1 MNADLRAKRPL
12 KIRSCVVRKITNSG
26 RRTNSFTFAP
36 VTLILELMTSG
47 LTLPSFAKI
56 NLHLQVIGR
65 RADGFHD
72 LCTVFQSISLH
83 DTISVEPASDI
94 SMTCSDEKVPVDER
108 NLVVRAALLMRE
120 TFGPTCGARIHLEK
134 RIPAPGGLGGGSS
147 NAAMML
153 LALRKLWNID
163 ANSTELHRLAEGLGS
178 DVPFFLYGGTALG
191 MGRGEIVEP
200 IDDFSENCM
209 LVVTP
214 NVAVATREAFKR
226 LKLRALTKQESDR
239 RLQICRFDL
248 ESADF
253 KYTAFKND
261 FETTIFA
268 AYPEVERVKM
278 TLFDLGAERAMLSGS
293 GGSVFAVFDK
303 EETRQAVMK
312 ALDNEVNWR
321 KFAVATVSRNEY
333 REALKEVL

>member
-1 MNADLRAKRPL
+1 MD
-12 KIRSCVVRKITNSG
+12 
-26 RRTNSFTFAP
+26 
-36 VTLILELMTSG
+36 ESG

-72 LCTVFQSISLH
+72 LCTVFQTISLH
-83 DTISVEPASDI
+83 DTLTVSPAAEI
-94 SMTCSDEKVPVDER
+94 QMTCGDDTLPVGEG
-108 NLVVRAALLMRE
+108 NLVIRAALALRE
-120 TFGPTCGARIHLEK
+120 KAGVSFGARLHLEK

-147 NAAMML
+147 NAAIAL
-153 LALRKLWNID
+153 LALRRLWNLEI
-163 ANSTELHRLAEGLGS
+163 ALNELHSIAEGLGS

-200 IDDFSENCM
+200 IEDFRSEFM

-214 NVAVATREAFKR
+214 SVAVATREAFKR
-226 LKLRALTKQESDR
+226 LGALALTKQESKR

-253 KYTAFKND
+253 NYTAFKND
-261 FETTIFA
+261 FEISVFA
-268 AYPEVERVKM
+268 AYPEVERVKN
-278 TLFDLGAERAMLSGS
+278 TVLDLGADRAMLSGS

-303 EETRQAVMK
+303 EETRQTVLK
-312 ALDNEVNWR
+312 ALDDEVNWR
-321 KFAVATVSRNEY
+321 KFAVATISRDEY
-333 REALKEVL
+333 REALQKVF